1 MQYVLYLC
9 MYMCGSTQQLI
20 TDADIERSLLA
31 RTRKY
36 RNVSV
41 KKVLRVSTEFVQR
54 ADKTIAIKYIVF
66 QFKQWWAPVKFNHQP
81 IARHS
86 TIFDSNL
93 AELCNYHQMN
103 LITIIL
109 ITWTLWWGWWS
120 INRTHYPTHVKNL
133 TAFHRTFSHPIYEP

>member
-1 MQYVLYLC
+1 

-66 QFKQWWAPVKFNHQP
+66 QFKQ
-81 IARHS
+81 
-86 TIFDSNL
+86 
-93 AELCNYHQMN
+93 
-103 LITIIL
+103 
-109 ITWTLWWGWWS
+109 
-120 INRTHYPTHVKNL
+120 
-133 TAFHRTFSHPIYEP
+133 